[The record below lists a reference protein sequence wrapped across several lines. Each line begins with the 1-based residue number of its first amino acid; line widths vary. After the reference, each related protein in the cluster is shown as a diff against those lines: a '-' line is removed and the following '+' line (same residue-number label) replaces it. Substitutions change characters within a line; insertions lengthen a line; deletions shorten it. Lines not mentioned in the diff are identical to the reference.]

1 MTCGTRR
8 YRQSP
13 YCDSETRRA
22 LRSGQQQRQR
32 LSPIA
37 LTRSQS
43 LASTS
48 VYSCSCSGVMR
59 HPTLRDICG
68 KKGKPGQ
75 AQRYPR

>member
-1 MTCGTRR
+1 
-8 YRQSP
+8 
-13 YCDSETRRA
+13 
-22 LRSGQQQRQR
+22 
-32 LSPIA
+32 
-37 LTRSQS
+37 LTLSQS

-68 KKGKPGQ
+68 RKGKPGQ